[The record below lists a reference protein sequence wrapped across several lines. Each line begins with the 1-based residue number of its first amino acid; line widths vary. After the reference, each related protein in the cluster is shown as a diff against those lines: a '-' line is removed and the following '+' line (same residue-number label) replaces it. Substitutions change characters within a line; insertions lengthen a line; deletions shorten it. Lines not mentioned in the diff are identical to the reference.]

1 MYAKVSMKALNLATP
16 MNVTAAV
23 AEKVLEY
30 DSVGCFWMQLDQL
43 DCRR

>member
-1 MYAKVSMKALNLATP
+1 MRALNSLTP

-30 DSVGCFWMQLDQL
+30 DVRQNLVGIPLPPESSS
-43 DCRR
+43 

>member
-1 MYAKVSMKALNLATP
+1 

-30 DSVGCFWMQLDQL
+30 DSFKEILRHTGRQQIS
-43 DCRR
+43 